1 MNENS
6 QNNSSINK
14 LHLINE
20 QNETKNITNNFK
32 RKQQKSKTIKNEVPD
47 ELINLNSSI
56 KKQEQL
62 FQGRKGKK
70 RMTQLEK
77 NIDLP
82 DTLLRLDEFKKI
94 NVPKNSHVV
103 KKLTSTSLN
112 PDLPDVL
119 EPIEEIIT
127 NNLPKPYTIKEER
140 KNQETDIINNVN
152 SENININ
159 NINIEEKNEL
169 NRGLGIEEKMKEI
182 EEEKRKLEE
191 EKRLFEEKK
200 QFEEEQKK
208 LNEEKIIE
216 EQNRLQEEY
225 KKLEQEKKI
234 EEEKIQQASN
244 KLKEEQDKLL
254 NDQKKL
260 EDEHRLLEE
269 KNGRDRKRRKK

>member
-1 MNENS
+1 
-6 QNNSSINK
+6 
-14 LHLINE
+14 
-20 QNETKNITNNFK
+20 
-32 RKQQKSKTIKNEVPD
+32 
-47 ELINLNSSI
+47 
-56 KKQEQL
+56 
-62 FQGRKGKK
+62 
-70 RMTQLEK
+70 MTQLEK

-127 NNLPKPYTIKEER
+127 NNLPKPYTI
-140 KNQETDIINNVN
+140 NNVN

-159 NINIEEKNEL
+159 NIIVEEKNEL

-216 EQNRLQEEY
+216 EQSAPSMCRY
-225 KKLEQEKKI
+225 T
-234 EEEKIQQASN
+234 
-244 KLKEEQDKLL
+244 
-254 NDQKKL
+254 
-260 EDEHRLLEE
+260 R
-269 KNGRDRKRRKK
+269 